1 MKGVF
6 ICHKLV
12 IRRVKI
18 LNFQIV
24 SFQWKYPL
32 WYSKNINAKGDYFA
46 MNSKNMKINDF
57 NLIEEYVR

>member
-1 MKGVF
+1 MA
-6 ICHKLV
+6 LV
-12 IRRVKI
+12 EIKFKNEKMDFFSTSRNSI
-18 LNFQIV
+18 NM
-24 SFQWKYPL
+24 L

>member
-1 MKGVF
+1 MKVNKCYKYVLSLGHLCSDINQSIF
-6 ICHKLV
+6 K
-12 IRRVKI
+12 
-18 LNFQIV
+18 
-24 SFQWKYPL
+24 WKYPL